1 MQTIE
6 IARRLAELD
15 QTQDA
20 CNAYTLA
27 LHQGELTPEEEL
39 EAAVYILQTGGDY
52 KVSYTALPV
61 QPGHVREKLSGNYD
75 RSLLYTK
82 FQADEE
88 LL

>member
-20 CNAYTLA
+20 CNAYVLA

-39 EAAVYILQTGGDY
+39 EAAVYILQTGATIRYHTPLCSPCSTGECTL
-52 KVSYTALPV
+52 KTV
-61 QPGHVREKLSGNYD
+61 
-75 RSLLYTK
+75 
-82 FQADEE
+82 
-88 LL
+88 